1 MRNPLQYGSMEDTS
15 TMQHMS
21 RKGRLLAL
29 LGVTA
34 TLAAACEQGP
44 TPPPT
49 EGEQGNDRRA
59 LLASLGE
66 HVILPAYRD
75 FLSSAE
81 ALQAA
86 TGAYATAAASAQA
99 PAEREGARNA
109 WRQAMLRWQ
118 EAELYQ
124 VGPAGSSLK
133 FMGGQNLRD
142 EIYSWPTVNPCR
154 VDQELVRGRYAEP
167 GYFDTQVVNVY
178 GLDALEYLL
187 FHEGDT
193 NACPS
198 LSTINTDGSW
208 QDLGRE
214 GRLQRRA
221 AYAHAVASHLVASAR
236 KLVQA
241 WEPTGGNFLAQL
253 ANAGNGSTVYS
264 SSQVGLDEVFASMY
278 YLELRVKDLKLAVPA
293 GISPTCQSN
302 ACPDSLELRWS
313 RFSKEAIGAN
323 LRGFQKLFRGHE
335 SGEPQHLGFKGHLLA
350 RGATGLAENM
360 AAETSTAIQVVESFQ
375 GTFEESLAAGP
386 TGVREVHA
394 AVKRLTDDLKSQ
406 FVSTLNLSVPSEG
419 AGDND

>member
-1 MRNPLQYGSMEDTS
+1 
-15 TMQHMS
+15 MQQPS
-21 RKGRLLAL
+21 REGRLLAL
-29 LGVTA
+29 LGVTL
-34 TLAAACEQGP
+34 TLATACEQGP
-44 TPPPT
+44 TPPPN
-49 EGEQGNDRRA
+49 EGEEGNDRRA

-66 HVILPAYRD
+66 YVILPAYRD
-75 FLSSAE
+75 FLTSAE

-86 TGAYATAAASAQA
+86 TGAHATAAATAEA
-99 PAEREGARNA
+99 PAEREAARSA

-133 FMGGQNLRD
+133 FIGGQNLRD

-167 GYFDTQVVNVY
+167 GYFNTQVVNVY

-187 FHEGDT
+187 FHEGDN

-208 QDLGRE
+208 QNLGRE
-214 GRLQRRA
+214 GRRQRRA
-221 AYAHAVASHLVASAR
+221 AYAHAVASHLVTSAR
-236 KLVQA
+236 RLVQA

-253 ANAGNGSTVYS
+253 ASAGNGSTVYS

-313 RFSKEAIGAN
+313 RFSKEAIAAN
-323 LRGFQKLFRGHE
+323 LHGFQKLFLG
-335 SGEPQHLGFKGHLLA
+335 SKPGEPQRLGFKGHLLA
-350 RGATGLAENM
+350 RGATQLADNM
-360 AAETSTAIQVVESFQ
+360 SADASAALQAVESFP
-375 GTFEESLAAGP
+375 GTFEESLANDPA
-386 TGVREVHA
+386 GVRAVHA
-394 AVKRLTDDLKSQ
+394 AVKQLTDDLKSQ
-406 FVSTLNLSVPSEG
+406 FVSTLNLSVPREG